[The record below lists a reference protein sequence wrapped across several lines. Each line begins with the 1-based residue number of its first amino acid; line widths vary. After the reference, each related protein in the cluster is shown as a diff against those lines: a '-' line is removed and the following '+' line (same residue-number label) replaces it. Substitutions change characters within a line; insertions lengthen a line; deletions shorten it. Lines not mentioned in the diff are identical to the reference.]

1 MLCLEYSMDLIKI
14 RNLSFKELFEHM
26 LEAGHPK
33 FRAKQIFTWQ
43 NQKLVQSFNDMTNL
57 PKALIEYLNKNF
69 ILQTLTVQKK
79 LTSKDG
85 NTTKLLYKLS
95 DNNLIESVV
104 MKYNYGCS
112 VCVSTQVGCKM
123 GCEFCCSGADGFVR
137 NLEPAEILEQVIVA
151 QRLIKQRIGH
161 VVLMG
166 IGEPLDNFDNVV
178 KFISLVTNK
187 DGLNISGRN
196 ISISTSGLVDKI
208 YKLAEL
214 NLSCTLSIS
223 LHAPNNELRSKL
235 MPVNNKWNLEELMQA
250 CRFYFKKTGRR
261 ISFEYIMINNLNDT
275 IKQSHELAKLI
286 KGYPTH
292 VNLIPIN
299 SGKQT
304 DFKPSTARNIKVFK
318 HNLEQLGV
326 NVTVRRTLGADINA
340 ACGQLK
346 KKEIR
351 R

>member
-1 MLCLEYSMDLIKI
+1 MDLVKI
-14 RNLSFKELFEHM
+14 RNLSFKELSDHM
-26 LEAGHPK
+26 LAAGYPK
-33 FRAKQIFTWQ
+33 FRANQIFAWQ
-43 NQKLVQSFNDMTNL
+43 NQKLVQSFNEMANL
-57 PKALIEYLNKNF
+57 PKELIEYLNKNF
-69 ILQTLTVQKK
+69 ILQTLTIQKK
-79 LTSKDG
+79 LTSEDG

-95 DNNLIESVV
+95 DNNLIESVI
-104 MKYNYGCS
+104 MRYNYGYS

-123 GCEFCCSGADGFVR
+123 GCKFCSSGADGFVR
-137 NLEPAEILEQVIVA
+137 NLEPAEILEQVIIA
-151 QRLIKQRIGH
+151 QKLVKQRIGH

-196 ISISTSGLVDKI
+196 ISVSTSGLVDKI

-214 NLSCTLSIS
+214 NLSCTLSVS

-235 MPVNNKWNLEELMQA
+235 MPINNKWNLEELIQA

-261 ISFEYIMINNLNDT
+261 ISFEYIMINKLNDT
-275 IKQSHELAKLI
+275 IEQSHELAELI
-286 KGYPTH
+286 KGYTTH

-299 SGKQT
+299 SGSQT
-304 DFKPSTARNIKVFK
+304 DFKPSTAKDIKTFK
-318 HNLEQLGV
+318 QNLERLGV

>member
-1 MLCLEYSMDLIKI
+1 MDLVKI
-14 RNLSFKELFEHM
+14 RNLNLKELSEHI
-26 LEAGHPK
+26 LAVGYPK
-33 FRAKQIFTWQ
+33 FRAKQIFAWQ
-43 NQKLVQSFNDMTNL
+43 NQKLVQSFNEMTNL
-57 PKALIEYLNKNF
+57 PKSLIEYLNKNF

-85 NTTKLLYKLS
+85 NTIKFLYKLS
-95 DNNLIESVV
+95 DDNLIESVI
-104 MKYNYGCS
+104 MKYNYGYS

-123 GCEFCCSGADGFVR
+123 GCKFCSSGADRFVR
-137 NLEPAEILEQVIVA
+137 NLEPAEILEQVIIA
-151 QRLIKQRIGH
+151 QKLVQQRVGH
-161 VVLMG
+161 MVLMG
-166 IGEPLDNFDNVV
+166 IGEPLDNFDNVM
-178 KFISLVTNK
+178 KFISLVTNE

-196 ISISTSGLVDKI
+196 ISISTSGLVDKM

-214 NLSCTLSIS
+214 DLNCTLSVS

-235 MPVNNKWNLEELMQA
+235 MPVNNRWNLEELMQA
-250 CRFYFKKTGRR
+250 CRFYFRKTGRR

-275 IKQSHELAKLI
+275 TKQSNELAKLI

-299 SGKQT
+299 SGSQT
-304 DFKPSTARNIKVFK
+304 DFRPSTAKDIKTFK
-318 HNLEQLGV
+318 QNLEELGV

-346 KKEIR
+346 KKEVR

>member
-1 MLCLEYSMDLIKI
+1 MDLVKI
-14 RNLSFKELFEHM
+14 RNLNLKELSEHI
-26 LEAGHPK
+26 LAAGYPK
-33 FRAKQIFTWQ
+33 FRAKQIFAWQ
-43 NQKLVQSFNDMTNL
+43 NQKLVQSFNEMTNL
-57 PKALIEYLNKNF
+57 PKSLIEYLNKNF

-85 NTTKLLYKLS
+85 NTIKFLYKLS
-95 DNNLIESVV
+95 DDNLIESVI
-104 MKYNYGCS
+104 MKYNYGYS

-123 GCEFCCSGADGFVR
+123 GCKFCSSGTDGFVR
-137 NLEPAEILEQVIVA
+137 NLEPAEILEQVIIA
-151 QRLIKQRIGH
+151 QKLVQQRVGH

-166 IGEPLDNFDNVV
+166 IGEPLDNFDNVM
-178 KFISLVTNK
+178 KFISLVTNE

-214 NLSCTLSIS
+214 DLNCTLSVS

-235 MPVNNKWNLEELMQA
+235 MPVNNRWNLEKLMQA
-250 CRFYFKKTGRR
+250 CRFYFRKTGRR

-275 IKQSHELAKLI
+275 TKQSNELAKLI

-299 SGKQT
+299 SGSQT
-304 DFKPSTARNIKVFK
+304 DFRPSTAKDIKTFK
-318 HNLEQLGV
+318 QNLEELGV

-346 KKEIR
+346 KKEVR

>member
-1 MLCLEYSMDLIKI
+1 MDLIKI
-14 RNLSFKELFEHM
+14 RNLSFKELSEHV
-26 LEAGHPK
+26 LIAGYPK
-33 FRAKQIFTWQ
+33 FRANQIFAWQ

-57 PKALIEYLNKNF
+57 PKELIKYLNKNF
-69 ILQTLTVQKK
+69 ILQTLTIQKE

-95 DNNLIESVV
+95 DNNLIESVI
-104 MKYNYGCS
+104 MKYNYGYS

-123 GCEFCCSGADGFVR
+123 GCKFCASGADGFVR
-137 NLEPAEILEQVIVA
+137 NLESAEILEQVIIA
-151 QRLIKQRIGH
+151 QKLVKQRIGH

-208 YKLAEL
+208 YKLGDL
-214 NLSCTLSIS
+214 NLSCTLSVS

-235 MPVNNKWNLEELMQA
+235 MPINNKWNLEELMQA

-261 ISFEYIMINNLNDT
+261 ISFEYIMINKLNDT
-275 IKQSHELAKLI
+275 IEQSYDLAKLI

-299 SGKQT
+299 NGSQT
-304 DFKPSTARNIKVFK
+304 DFKPSTAKDIKVFK
-318 HNLEQLGV
+318 QNLEQLGV

-340 ACGQLK
+340 GCGQLK

>member
-1 MLCLEYSMDLIKI
+1 MDLIKI
-14 RNLSFKELFEHM
+14 RNLSFKELSEHV
-26 LEAGHPK
+26 LKVGHPK
-33 FRAKQIFTWQ
+33 FRANQIFAWQ

-57 PKALIEYLNKNF
+57 PKELIKYLNKNF
-69 ILQTLTVQKK
+69 ILQTLTIQKE

-95 DNNLIESVV
+95 DNNLIESVI
-104 MKYNYGCS
+104 MKYNYGYS

-123 GCEFCCSGADGFVR
+123 GCKFCASGADGFVR
-137 NLEPAEILEQVIVA
+137 NLEPAEILEQVIIA
-151 QRLIKQRIGH
+151 QKLVKQRVGH

-208 YKLAEL
+208 YKLGDL
-214 NLSCTLSIS
+214 NLSCTLSVS

-235 MPVNNKWNLEELMQA
+235 MPINNKWNLEELMQA

-261 ISFEYIMINNLNDT
+261 ISFEYIMINKLNDT
-275 IKQSHELAKLI
+275 IEQSYDLAKLI

-299 SGKQT
+299 NGKQT
-304 DFKPSTARNIKVFK
+304 DFKPSTAKDIKVFK
-318 HNLEQLGV
+318 QNLEQLGV